1 MVFLLSLPSKLNLI
15 LMIKIPMSL
24 NQTNLFNFN
33 EAKNLIRLN
42 FEMDF

>member
-15 LMIKIPMSL
+15 FMIKIQISL
-24 NQTNLFNFN
+24 KQTKLFNFN
-33 EAKNLIRLN
+33 QAKNLIRLN